1 MRARAQVEARI
12 SHLIT
17 LGIHQ
22 MNDPRLP
29 LIVSVERVTISPDF
43 SQAWVEIDAIE
54 RPEQTAEVLNG
65 ARGHLQKILA
75 QELKT
80 RRVPKLHFQVLT
92 P

>member
-1 MRARAQVEARI
+1 MRTRAQVETRI
-12 SHLIT
+12 SHLVT

-29 LIVSVERVTISPDF
+29 MIVSVEKVTVSPDL
-43 SQAWVEIDAIE
+43 SQAWVQIDAIE

-65 ARGHLQKILA
+65 ARGHLQKLLA
-75 QELKT
+75 RELKT
-80 RRVPKLHFQVLT
+80 RRVPRLHFQALT